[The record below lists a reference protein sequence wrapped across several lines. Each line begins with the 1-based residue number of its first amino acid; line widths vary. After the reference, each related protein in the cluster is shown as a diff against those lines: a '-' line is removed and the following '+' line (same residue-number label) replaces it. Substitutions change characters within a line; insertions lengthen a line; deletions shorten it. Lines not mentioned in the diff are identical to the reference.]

1 MQKVKVTISTLGPL
15 HLIKSAEYLSQIV
28 DVTVVQGWIPT
39 WWNSWGLKLASKIAK
54 YDLEHTF
61 KKRTPSC
68 LNGKNHGCF
77 LPEFLNVV
85 ARKLNGERAITLNVN
100 SHELFGK
107 FSKKYTIKGDI
118 LHVRSG
124 SGRGGA
130 IIYAQNKGIKV
141 LVDHSIAHPAYMEK
155 HLRNEFEKN
164 NTPFN
169 LGISNPL
176 WKEIMYDCE
185 EGDRLLVNSD
195 FVKNTFIEYGFDANK
210 IDVVYLGVRSDF
222 FGLKKSYELTGPLKI
237 LFTGGFGFRKGAEY
251 SLRAMQKLDE
261 LKVDYEYIV
270 VGSNAEAQTL
280 LKQYPIKHLK
290 LIGMVPQDNLKQYL
304 SEADIYLFP
313 SLCEGCASSG
323 MEAMAAGLPVI
334 ATVESG
340 LPITNEKNGFVIES
354 KRVDDIVDAILKL
367 RNNQIM
373 RTQLGIA
380 ASKLIQNN
388 YTWEKYA
395 ANVADI
401 YNKMI

>member
-1 MQKVKVTISTLGPL
+1 MQKTRVIISTLGPL

-39 WWNSWGLKLASKIAK
+39 WWNSWGLKLASKIAG
-54 YDLEHTF
+54 YNLGRTF

-68 LNGKNHGCF
+68 LDGRNHGCF
-77 LPEFLNVV
+77 LPEFLNVL
-85 ARKLNGERAITLNVN
+85 ARRLKGEKAIALNVK
-100 SHELFGK
+100 SHELFGT
-107 FSKKYTIKGDI
+107 FSKRYIAKGDI

-124 SGRGGA
+124 SGRGSA
-130 IIYAQNKGIKV
+130 ITYAKNKGIKV

-155 HLRNEFEKN
+155 HLRAEFEKN

-176 WKEIMYDCE
+176 WQEIMHDCE

-195 FVKNTFIEYGFDANK
+195 FVKNTFVKYGFDANK
-210 IDVVYLGVRSDF
+210 IDVVYLGVRPDF
-222 FGLKKSYELTGPLKI
+222 FGLKKSYKRKGPLKI

-251 SLRAMQKLDE
+251 SLRAMQKLDD
-261 LKVDYEYIV
+261 LGVDYEYIV
-270 VGSNAEAQTL
+270 VGSNTEARTL
-280 LKQYPIKHLK
+280 LEQYPIRHLR
-290 LIGMVPQDNLKQYL
+290 LVGMVPQDDLKQYL

-340 LPITNEKNGFVIES
+340 LPITNEENGLMVASKNA
-354 KRVDDIVDAILKL
+354 DDIVDAIFKL
-367 RNNQIM
+367 RNNHVM
-373 RTQLGIA
+373 RKQLGIT
-380 ASKLIQNN
+380 ASKLISNN

-395 ANVADI
+395 AKVADI
-401 YNKMI
+401 YNKMK

>member
-1 MQKVKVTISTLGPL
+1 MQKVRVIISTLGPL
-15 HLIKSAEYLSQIV
+15 HLIKSAEYLSQII
-28 DVTVVQGWIPT
+28 DIEVVQGWIPT
-39 WWNSWGLKLASKIAK
+39 WWNSWGLKLASKIAG
-54 YDLEHTF
+54 YDLERTF

-68 LNGKNHGCF
+68 LNNKNHGCF
-77 LPEFLNVV
+77 LPEFLNVL
-85 ARKLNGERAITLNVN
+85 ARKLKGEKATALNVM
-100 SHELFGK
+100 SHKLFGK
-107 FSKKYTIKGDI
+107 FSKKYIIKGNI

-124 SGRGGA
+124 SGRGSA
-130 IIYAQNKGIKV
+130 ITYAKNEGIKI

-155 HLRNEFEKN
+155 HLRNEFKKN
-164 NTPFN
+164 NTPFY

-176 WKEIMYDCE
+176 WKEIMHDCE

-195 FVKNTFIEYGFDANK
+195 FVKNTFVEYGFDANK
-210 IDVVYLGVRSDF
+210 IDVVYLGVRPDF

-251 SLRAMQKLDE
+251 SLRAMQKLDD
-261 LKVDYEYIV
+261 LKIDYEYIV
-270 VGSNAEAQTL
+270 VGSNAEARTL
-280 LKQYPIKHLK
+280 LEQYPIKHLR
-290 LIGMVPQDNLKQYL
+290 LVGMVPQDDLKQYL

-334 ATVESG
+334 TTVESG
-340 LPITNEKNGFVIES
+340 LPITNEENGLVVES

-367 RNNQIM
+367 HNNQAM
-373 RTQLGIA
+373 RKQLGTI
-380 ASKLIQNN
+380 ASKLVSNN